1 MAGLIGTWR
10 CVSTENT
17 EALLNEYGVERE
29 KMEELLGKKQKLII
43 SMPDSTHIHIRTEGD
58 PHAIECAFDE
68 EFEMHDPAGKIHKCI
83 MRKESDMC
91 IFAEEPTEPMGIR
104 MTFELHISVLHVTTV
119 LGSVTS
125 VSKFF
130 HF

>member
-68 EFEMHDPAGKIHKCI
+68 EFEMHDPAGKIHK
-83 MRKESDMC
+83 
-91 IFAEEPTEPMGIR
+91 TIR
-104 MTFELHISVLHVTTV
+104 VYRFFFVVYHEKRIGHVHICRRTYRTYGHPYDI
-119 LGSVTS
+119 
-125 VSKFF
+125 
-130 HF
+130 